1 MCDSYEDWLAQW
13 LLRLEALAPR
23 IIRNHSRNPRIG
35 IHDCEDIIHSFL
47 LKRGPTL
54 YAAMR
59 EGKPDAYAIAA
70 FRNHLNDLYKEAKE
84 AEKRKP
90 SGPRTEDERCFTR
103 DERRT
108 DSILEA
114 VEERRAQV
122 APLIALLAPD
132 SGLDHVAAVLLRER
146 VVLARQAAASG
157 ATLDALEVALQV
169 WPWDDT
175 TRARR
180 VGADYRSIGEA
191 WDDLAPQIQN
201 DAEVT
206 SKEMAEALGCRSPN
220 QFHQW
225 CSRGEKRIVE
235 TLGAD
240 AAEIILPGIR
250 RRRNRGDKR

>member
-1 MCDSYEDWLAQW
+1 MCDSYEDWLAHW

-23 IIRNHSRNPRIG
+23 LVRIPSRNPRIS

-47 LKRGPTL
+47 LKRGPAL
-54 YAAMR
+54 YAAVR
-59 EGKPDAYAIAA
+59 EGKPDAYAIVA
-70 FRNHLNDLYKEAKE
+70 FRNYVKDLAEEARRRGSPAPLSE
-84 AEKRKP
+84 AE
-90 SGPRTEDERCFTR
+90 RCVTM

-108 DSILEA
+108 ESILEA
-114 VEERRAQV
+114 VKERSKQV
-122 APLIALLAPD
+122 APLITLPAPD

-146 VVLARQAAASG
+146 VVLARQTAASG
-157 ATLDALEVALQV
+157 AALDALEVALQV
-169 WPWDDT
+169 WPWDDL

-191 WDDLAPQIQN
+191 WDALAPRIQN